1 MELQIDRERREL
13 KNHGTYSFPV
23 NLSRKKLSSYLSGAF
38 PWHWHDEVEL
48 TLVLHGE
55 IDYRVNDSRYLLHR
69 GEGLFCNADALH
81 AGAMSGEI
89 DCEYLSLTFHPRLL
103 SGFEG
108 SVIGKKYV
116 EGIVNKKGLS
126 SILLTSESVWQQ
138 AALDSLWQIYGLFQE
153 KPELFELEVQR
164 LLLGIWGEL
173 YRNYGEE
180 AKKALPEDL
189 EKIERLRAVL
199 TYLHENYA
207 KKLTLEDVARQAGLC
222 KSECCRF
229 FKRQMGKSLF
239 DYLLDYRIGRSL
251 SLLQEGCTVTEA
263 ALSVGFS
270 TPAYFAKVFRSR
282 TGRSPSEYRRE
293 GGIAS
298 P

>member
-1 MELQIDRERREL
+1 M
-13 KNHGTYSFPV
+13 
-23 NLSRKKLSSYLSGAF
+23 
-38 PWHWHDEVEL
+38 
-48 TLVLHGE
+48 
-55 IDYRVNDSRYLLHR
+55 
-69 GEGLFCNADALH
+69 
-81 AGAMSGEI
+81 
-89 DCEYLSLTFHPRLL
+89 
-103 SGFEG
+103 
-108 SVIGKKYV
+108 
-116 EGIVNKKGLS
+116 
-126 SILLTSESVWQQ
+126 
-138 AALDSLWQIYGLFQE
+138 
-153 KPELFELEVQR
+153 
-164 LLLGIWGEL
+164 GIWGEL